1 MSHKGCLKGSK
12 YGQAIIVS
20 LSCFIIEM
28 GEVTLRRTREE
39 AEETRKK
46 IVKACYETILE
57 KGYEKMTRDDIAVK
71 LGMTRGAVNWHFK
84 DKEQMYLEAIQEV
97 LDELKDKRDVYVND
111 AALTVEERLHGLFTM
126 PVELADYFH
135 FINHIPH
142 YLLMQDNFKCIEKR
156 KQANRIWF
164 MDYMISCL
172 DDYEKEHGCK
182 LSGSKQTMAQML
194 YLMYEGLHNRN
205 TAKEY
210 ETVDFI
216 ANIDEYFKIIIR

>member
-1 MSHKGCLKGSK
+1 
-12 YGQAIIVS
+12 
-20 LSCFIIEM
+20 M